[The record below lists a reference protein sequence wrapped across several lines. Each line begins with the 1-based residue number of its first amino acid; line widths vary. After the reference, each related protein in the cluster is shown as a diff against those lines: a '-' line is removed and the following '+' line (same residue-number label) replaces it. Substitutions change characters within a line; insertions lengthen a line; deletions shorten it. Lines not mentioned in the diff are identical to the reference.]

1 MIILATEINQPS
13 IIDMKK
19 IAVFLVSIF
28 ILSLVTSSC
37 VSNKKCAAYGETN
50 QYQKDK

>member
-1 MIILATEINQPS
+1 MIILATELINLC

-28 ILSLVTSSC
+28 VLSLVMSSC
-37 VSNKKCAAYGETN
+37 VSNKKCAACGETN
-50 QYQKDK
+50 QYQKDR